1 MSKQETF
8 QVMFN
13 ALNDDGVQVTV
24 RVHVIKAEAE
34 KLSKQVNHF
43 LLMGTNTPTLEK
55 KAEFLETIYRQEEE
69 GRAWRKKVWMEGI
82 ALDEKSRSI
91 WKTLR
96 EPFPTMSKMAVIA
109 EEVETS
115 PTPPAPP
122 APTKRPQ
129 FVECPFIDET
139 NTEMLFVSPR
149 SKTTSCQT
157 ASFDPYTGLIQPDEG
172 NLDGTTE
179 SASKEPLVES
189 VEEMEE
195 GRHSPT
201 NEFCTPEH
209 ALEALDGKCW
219 CSDPCTCEI
228 CRSAQ
233 KIENKCEGAKN
244 RLCLACNLRLTLGV

>member
-69 GRAWRKKVWMEGI
+69 GRAWR
-82 ALDEKSRSI
+82 
-91 WKTLR
+91 
-96 EPFPTMSKMAVIA
+96 KMAVIA